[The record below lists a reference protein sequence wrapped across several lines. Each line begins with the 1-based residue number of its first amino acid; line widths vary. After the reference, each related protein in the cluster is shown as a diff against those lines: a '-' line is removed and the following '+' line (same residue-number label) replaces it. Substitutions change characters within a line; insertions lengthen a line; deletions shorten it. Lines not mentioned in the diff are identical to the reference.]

1 MNPAY
6 LSPLANH
13 LWQSSLFAGTA
24 ALLTLALGNNCARV
38 RHWVWLL
45 ASWKFLIPFSV
56 LISLGGQIH
65 WRTAPQTT
73 QSSLSV
79 VIDEVSQP
87 FMITAAPPVSMSAER
102 SATSP
107 IPAVLWTIWACGFLS
122 ISCSWWIRWRRIRA
136 AVRGGSPVYLEVPIT
151 AVSSPTLLEPG
162 IFGVFRPVI
171 LLPEGI
177 LNRLTAAQLK
187 GVIAHELCHV
197 YHRDNLMAAIHMFVE
212 TVFWFHPLVWWIGKR
227 MVEER
232 ERACDEEVLRLG
244 NEPRGYA
251 EAILT
256 VCKAYVES
264 PVICVSGVG
273 GANLRKR
280 IAAIMSRRAIH
291 RLSFR
296 KKAALAATGAA
307 SLLLPIAIGMQSQ
320 LVDPQSRSGLASS
333 ATIRPTFE
341 VAAIKTCKEAGG
353 PIRSREGAGSQI
365 VSPGVMDLP
374 CQSVRSLIQIAYVRA
389 DFRANGGTTSLQ
401 LQGGPSWIDSERYQ
415 ITAKAQNAVGVR
427 VMEGPMLQALL
438 EERFHL
444 KTHRETRE
452 AQVYALTV
460 AKGGLKIKPAKP
472 GGCIPKDPDEEPPV
486 SANPRERPFCGD
498 LTVSMGMR
506 RIKYDVAGGSI
517 RQLAQNLGA
526 ARLDRPAIDRTGI
539 TETFDFHLEFAPEG
553 ADLSGENTPPSI
565 FSVLAGL
572 GLKLEPARGPRELLL
587 IDHVEKPSEN

>member
-1 MNPAY
+1 MEE
-6 LSPLANH
+6 L
-13 LWQSSLFAGTA
+13 
-24 ALLTLALGNNCARV
+24 
-38 RHWVWLL
+38 
-45 ASWKFLIPFSV
+45 
-56 LISLGGQIH
+56 
-65 WRTAPQTT
+65 
-73 QSSLSV
+73 
-79 VIDEVSQP
+79 SQP
-87 FMITAAPPVSMSAER
+87 FTVPAASPAAMSAGS
-102 SATSP
+102 SAANPSP
-107 IPAVLWTIWACGFLS
+107 AILWTVWASGFLS
-122 ISCSWWIRWRRIRA
+122 ISCSWWIRWRRLSA
-136 AVRGGSPVYLEVPIT
+136 AVRAGSPVHLEIPIR
-151 AVSSPTLLEPG
+151 AVSSPTLWEPG
-162 IFGVFRPVI
+162 VFGVFRPVM

-177 LNRLTAAQLK
+177 LNRLTSTQLK

-197 YHRDNLMAAIHMFVE
+197 YHRDNLIAAIHMFVE
-212 TVFWFHPLVWWIGKR
+212 TVFWFHPLLWWIGKR

-280 IAAIMSRRAIH
+280 IAAIMSGRAVGG
-291 RLSFR
+291 LSLP

-307 SLLLPIAIGMQSQ
+307 SLLVPVAIGMQRQSI
-320 LVDPQSRSGLASS
+320 DAQSRPGLTSS
-333 ATIRPTFE
+333 ATIRPTFD
-341 VAAIKTCKEAGG
+341 VAAIKACKEADG

-365 VSPGVMDLP
+365 VSPGMMDLP

-389 DFRANGGTTSLQ
+389 DFRANGGTTKLQ

-460 AKGGLKIKPAKP
+460 ATGGLKIKPAEP
-472 GGCIPKDPDEEPPV
+472 GSCIPKDPDEEAPV
-486 SANPRERPFCGD
+486 SANPREKPFCGD

-506 RIKYDVAGGSI
+506 RIKYDVAGGTMT
-517 RQLAQNLGA
+517 QLAQNIGA
-526 ARLDRPAIDRTGI
+526 ARLDRPGIDRTGI
-539 TETFDFHLEFAPEG
+539 TEKFDFHLEFAPEG
-553 ADLSGENTPPSI
+553 ADLSDENTPPSI

-572 GLKLEPARGPRELLL
+572 GLKLEPAKGPREFLV